1 MEPTMFVKWK
11 TNEVTLVD
19 KTEESNIVI
28 AGCVPVIA
36 WFHVSKTFM
45 VHVQRHVLVLQMLS
59 TDGNLNVCKT
69 GRIRVLND
77 FVADSLKLPIK

>member
-1 MEPTMFVKWK
+1 
-11 TNEVTLVD
+11 
-19 KTEESNIVI
+19 
-28 AGCVPVIA
+28 
-36 WFHVSKTFM
+36 M